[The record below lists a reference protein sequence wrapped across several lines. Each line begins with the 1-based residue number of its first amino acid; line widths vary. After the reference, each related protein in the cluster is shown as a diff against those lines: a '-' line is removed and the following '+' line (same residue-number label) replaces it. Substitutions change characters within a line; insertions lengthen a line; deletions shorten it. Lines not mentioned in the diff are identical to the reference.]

1 MSDTQPIRVLIVDDH
16 AMVRSGLKNF
26 ILGYDWM
33 ELAGEAGNGAAAVEF
48 CATHDVDVVLMD
60 MIMPEMDGSEATRRI
75 IATRKPIR
83 IVILTSFHE
92 QDLVEQALRAGATS
106 YLLKNVS
113 AEELAV
119 AIRNAH
125 AGQATLAPEATEALI
140 QATRRKPG
148 VGDDLTERE
157 LDVLAL
163 LVNGNSNS
171 EISTQLSISV
181 ATVKFHLANIY
192 SKLGVSNR
200 VEAVT
205 VSIENQILTKKP
217 LPNHSAS
224 YQPDHSDRS

>member
-26 ILGYDWM
+26 IYGYDWM
-33 ELAGEAGNGAAAVEF
+33 DLVGEAGNGAAAVEF
-48 CATHDVDVVLMD
+48 CATHEVDVVLMD

-75 IATRKPIR
+75 IATGKPIR

-92 QDLVEQALRAGATS
+92 QDLVEQALKAGATS

-125 AGQATLAPEATEALI
+125 AGQATLAQEATDALI
-140 QATRRKPG
+140 QVTRRTPG
-148 VGDDLTERE
+148 VGADLTERE
-157 LDVLAL
+157 REVLAL
-163 LVNGNSNS
+163 LVDGNSNS
-171 EISTQLSISV
+171 EIAELLSITT

-192 SKLGVSNR
+192 SKLGVDNR
-200 VEAVT
+200 VDAVRL
-205 VSIENQILTKKP
+205 SIENHLAAKKSP
-217 LPNHSAS
+217 PDHPGSH
-224 YQPDHSDRS
+224 QPDHSARS

>member
-1 MSDTQPIRVLIVDDH
+1 MTNTQPIRVLIVDDH

-26 ILGYDWM
+26 IYGYEWM
-33 ELAGEAGNGAAAVEF
+33 EMAGEAGNGAAAVEF
-48 CATHDVDVVLMD
+48 CSTHDVDVVLMD
-60 MIMPEMDGSEATRRI
+60 MVMPEMDGSEATRRI
-75 IATRKPIR
+75 IASGKPIR

-106 YLLKNVS
+106 YLLKNVN

-140 QATRRKPG
+140 QVTRRKPG
-148 VGDDLTERE
+148 LGADLTERE

-163 LVNGNSNS
+163 LVDGNSNS
-171 EISTQLSISV
+171 EIATQLLISM

-192 SKLGVSNR
+192 SKLGVDNR

-205 VSIENQILTKKP
+205 VSLEYHLVTKKH
-217 LPNHSAS
+217 L
-224 YQPDHSDRS
+224 PDHSDR